1 MAINRKVNFV
11 QLRLLL
17 DPTWIREL
25 DTLARARSIS
35 RLGLIRYFLRLKMD
49 EDLDSYNEMIRTREH
64 RGRTRAKLDAYLDDR
79 EG

>member
-1 MAINRKVNFV
+1 MSVKKPTFV

-17 DPTWIREL
+17 HPSWVPEL

-49 EDLDSYNEMIRTREH
+49 EELDSYTEFLKARQT
-64 RGRTRAKLDAYLDDR
+64 RGRTRAQLDAYMNDK
-79 EG
+79 ES

>member
-1 MAINRKVNFV
+1 MCIKKSKFI

-17 DPTWIREL
+17 DPSWVPEL

-49 EDLDSYNEMIRTREH
+49 EELASYEEFLVAQEAL
-64 RGRTRAKLDAYLDDR
+64 RGTKSKLDAYLAD
-79 EG
+79 EEF